1 MGRMVK
7 ALRYMLGLC
16 IVMSIA
22 ACDRDV
28 AHGEDQS
35 TPAPPNILLIV
46 ADDLGFTDL
55 GAYGGEI
62 ETPHIDS
69 LAANGVMFSQ
79 FYASPMC
86 SPSRAMLLTGIDHH
100 RAGLGSLASRLSDN
114 QRNQPG
120 YEGHLINSVTTLPE
134 FLREAGYRNYF
145 AGKWH
150 LGDKQGADPGSR
162 AFDRH
167 FALHDSGASHFSNMM
182 SLSGPEKVLYTDD
195 GEAVDALPEDFYSS
209 RFYTD
214 KLIEYLQTDSADKR
228 PFFAYLAYAAP
239 HFPLQAPKRSVDK
252 YRGRYDA
259 GYDVLHEQRLAN
271 AQALQLVPGDIQ
283 AFPGAGIESAWA
295 ELGEADRQRES
306 RVMEIYAAM
315 IDDMDSNVGRLLAYL
330 EESGVDENTLIIF
343 LSDNGAEGH
352 RLHHGLGPLDDWSKI
367 CCDNSLQNLG
377 NEDSYVML
385 GPHWARA
392 SMAPFRMFKGF
403 TSDGGV
409 RVPAIV
415 SYPKDLAGGRI
426 EGSIATISDV
436 LPTVLDIAGV
446 DRTALTLDG
455 QSMLPLLRGEATTVH
470 PEDAVFGWELL
481 GKSALRQGDW
491 KIVRESPF
499 SDWWDADGLGIK
511 RNEWQLYNIASDPA
525 ELEDLSAA
533 EPQRLQRMIALW
545 EEYAAAN
552 GVILPE
558 SARSY

>member
-1 MGRMVK
+1 MLSIIL
-7 ALRYMLGLC
+7 ALG
-16 IVMSIA
+16 A
-22 ACDRDV
+22 ASCNRD
-28 AHGEDQS
+28 A
-35 TPAPPNILLIV
+35 APDEGQPVEARPNILLIV

-62 ETPHIDS
+62 ETPNIDS
-69 LAANGVMFSQ
+69 LAASGVKFSQ

-120 YEGHLINSVTTLPE
+120 YEGRLVNSVTTLPE
-134 FLREAGYRNYF
+134 YLRAAGYRNYF

-150 LGDKQGADPGSR
+150 LGDKHGADPGSR

-167 FALHDSGASHFSNMM
+167 FALHDSGASHFANMM
-182 SLSGPEKVLYTDD
+182 SLSGPEKVLYTED
-195 GEAVDALPEDFYSS
+195 GEVVETLPDDFYSS

-214 KLIEYLQTDSADKR
+214 KLIEYLETDQQDDR
-228 PFFAYLAYAAP
+228 PFFAYLAYTAP
-239 HFPLQAPKRSVDK
+239 HFPLQAPRSSMSK
-252 YRGRYDA
+252 YQGRYDA
-259 GYDVLHEQRLAN
+259 GFDALHAQRLRN
-271 AQALQLVPGDIQ
+271 AQALNLIPGDIE
-283 AFPGAGIESAWA
+283 AFPGPGIESAWS
-295 ELGEADRQRES
+295 ELSEEERQRES
-306 RVMEIYAAM
+306 RVMEVYAAM
-315 IDDMDSNVGRLLAYL
+315 IDDMDANIGRLLAYL
-330 EESGVDENTLIIF
+330 EESGADDNTLIVF

-367 CCDNSLQNLG
+367 CCDNSLENIG
-377 NEDSYVML
+377 TEKSYVML

-403 TSDGGV
+403 TSEGGV

-415 SYPKDLAGGRI
+415 SCPQEFEGARVV
-426 EGSIATISDV
+426 GSIATISDV
-436 LPTVLDIAGV
+436 LPTIMDIAGV
-446 DRTALTLDG
+446 DRTDVALDG
-455 QSMLPLLRGEATTVH
+455 RSMLPVLRGTAAAVH
-470 PEDAVFGWELL
+470 PDDAAFAWELL

-491 KIVRESPF
+491 KAVRESPF
-499 SDWWDADGLGIK
+499 SDWWDAEGLGIK
-511 RNEWQLYNIASDPA
+511 RNEWQLYNIANDPA
-525 ELEDLSAA
+525 EMMDLSASH
-533 EPQRLQRMIALW
+533 PQRLQQMIARW